1 MEHLTLIGR
10 YYERLENKDYAD
22 ILELKINSFEDL
34 SQCNF
39 SYLNDNIFYDI
50 TYENLIKIVHMN
62 ADIYSH
68 SMLRSNSTIRFIN
81 SAIIN
86 NSSEL
91 YSNAYNK
98 LYRSFILNNTSLLE
112 NNIINRK
119 VNNVYIENNSSINVK
134 SLKLKTTNANIRCIN
149 SLNSIANKRLHVNS
163 DIHNTSNISL
173 YVHIYTKRVRRKY
186 FTLEINK
193 SHVIEVILWSN
204 IKNV

>member
-22 ILELKINSFEDL
+22 ILELRINNFEDL

-50 TYENLIKIVHMN
+50 TYESLIKIVHMN
-62 ADIYSH
+62 AYIH
-68 SMLRSNSTIRFIN
+68 IN
-81 SAIIN
+81 SLMRSDSVIRLLSSSIIS

-91 YSNAYNK
+91 YSDSIK
-98 LYRSFILNNTSLLE
+98 TLYSSFVLNNKSLLK

-119 VNNVYIENNSSINVK
+119 ASKTNVINNSSISAK

-149 SLNSIANKRLHVNS
+149 SLNSTTNNRLHIKS
-163 DIHNTSNISL
+163 DIHNTSNISS
-173 YVHIYTKRVRRKY
+173 YMHIYTKRVRRKY

-193 SHVIEVILWSN
+193 SHAIEVIT
-204 IKNV
+204 